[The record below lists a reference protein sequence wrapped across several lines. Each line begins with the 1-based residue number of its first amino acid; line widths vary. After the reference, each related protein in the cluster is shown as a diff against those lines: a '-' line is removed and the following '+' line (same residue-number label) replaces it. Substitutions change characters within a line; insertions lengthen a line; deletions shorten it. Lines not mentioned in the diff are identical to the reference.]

1 MKEFPL
7 MKPELTADA
16 LVQLVHR
23 YYPAGLLIDEP
34 RYKQSEEVQRL
45 TALLQAN
52 AAGSPT
58 WKEFIQRL
66 RGEFPDSSIWDMTVP
81 LMDPCYSV
89 RVSLPGF
96 ETGASQYNG
105 VVCLLSQLAPVYVL
119 YASHTE
125 ETSPPVRKAWLR
137 FPPFP
142 PEFQSQE
149 VRLVRLIE
157 STFGFTRLS
166 NEALFTP
173 VPDLVPRT
181 ANFGPGEAQLI
192 DCLFTPHRE

>member
-1 MKEFPL
+1 

-34 RYKQSEEVQRL
+34 QYKESEEFQRL
-45 TALLQAN
+45 TALLHAN
-52 AAGSPT
+52 AGGSPS
-58 WKEFIQRL
+58 WKDFIQGL
-66 RGEFPDSSIWDMTVP
+66 REVFPDSSIWDTTVP
-81 LMDPCYSV
+81 LLDPCYSV

-96 ETGASQYNG
+96 VTGDARYDC
-105 VVCLLSQLAPVYVL
+105 VVCLLSQFAPVYAL

-142 PEFQSQE
+142 PDFQSQE
-149 VRLVRLIE
+149 VKLAELIE
-157 STFGFTRLS
+157 STFGFTRLP
-166 NEALFTP
+166 NDVLFTP
-173 VPDLVPRT
+173 VPDLLPRT
-181 ANFGPGEAQLI
+181 ANFGLGEAQLI
-192 DCLFTPHRE
+192 DCLFTPHRW

>member
-1 MKEFPL
+1 MKEFLL
-7 MKPELTADA
+7 MKPELTAEA

-34 RYKQSEEVQRL
+34 QYKASEQSQRL

-52 AAGSPT
+52 VGGAQS

-81 LMDPCYSV
+81 LLDPCYSV

-96 ETGASQYNG
+96 VTGDPQYNG
-105 VVCLLSQLAPVYVL
+105 VVCLLSQLAPVYAL

-149 VRLVRLIE
+149 AKLARLIE
-157 STFGFTRLS
+157 STFGFTRLP
-166 NEALFTP
+166 NEVLFTP

-181 ANFGPGEAQLI
+181 ANFGLGEAQLI
-192 DCLFTPHRE
+192 DCLFVPHRW